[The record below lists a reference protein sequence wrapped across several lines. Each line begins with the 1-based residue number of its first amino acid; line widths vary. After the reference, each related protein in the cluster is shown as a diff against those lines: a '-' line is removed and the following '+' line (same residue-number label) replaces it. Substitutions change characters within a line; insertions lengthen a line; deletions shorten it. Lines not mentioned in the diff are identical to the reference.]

1 LKRLRASRDAALL
14 YGPCDEADA
23 VSGPAE
29 RGPALPAPA
38 APPLPQPVKRP
49 KSWGGELPDDP
60 IAASQRAP
68 SFTGDEAEQ
77 REEQPQVVPT
87 KRGHPRSAGA
97 PANRRMFVGVARA
110 VAASVTA
117 AGGCGLSEGG
127 CRGGVRAGGRGGGND
142 AASVA
147 SRCCRAAKRARGERT
162 SPKRSLP
169 ELWGRLL
176 ASKPPPPPPPST
188 APSSQLSL
196 SRAHAD
202 PIALSSQVGPQLLQ
216 SSQPPSP
223 PEVEVPDPLVSVC
236 STAVTD
242 AATLVSTN
250 CTVAVAGA
258 GDAVTAAADFSSTCA
273 ATVGGASASGV
284 STPRKWRL
292 RDSTSPCTS
301 SLAQEEA
308 KQEPSPMRSPVAAA
322 AAAEAAAAALSLF
335 GSHGGGCEDRGLASL
350 PLSPSAPPASA
361 PPPPRSP
368 EPAPAPAT
376 PPWVPVPP
384 PPPKNVR
391 SSGPCAAPRP
401 GYLAECLATG
411 GSASSSSSGSRRAG
425 LGGSAPAAWTS
436 PGEAADAEAKAAG
449 PRAVRL
455 RCVRL
460 TVLATRS
467 SNTAAMQLGEVLLRC
482 GGGGSLDL
490 SGFSVTNPGGQNPHA
505 EGPEKVVSSR
515 GKWLDQNFRVRGKS
529 VLLLSTPDA
538 EGVEVTHL
546 ALRTASDLPGRDPCR
561 IFVEGL
567 PPTAAGAAGG
577 GRWLPLFGSPG
588 GVMDEGYCE
597 LPTERRALSTWLPL
611 QPLQLQQQPI
621 APATTQARQLTRSP
635 PVATPLRAA
644 LSRRSAAASASTS
657 TSAAE
662 SAAGGVGG
670 ASGSAGRTVA
680 PASSAS
686 SAPRV
691 VPLSGLSER
700 TGGEHVD
707 VEAWVH
713 TVGELETKELPLQPG
728 EYMMTRSL
736 KLRQGSETCLWT
748 LWAEDAVRFGIELR
762 GRRVRVR
769 GARVH
774 KFCGESRLTG
784 CIGVDTL

>member
-1 LKRLRASRDAALL
+1 MMACTSPSRMVRSRPFKICFLSSSVLMACTPLTSNTIGASGFATLTQVGCLPRPLL
-14 YGPCDEADA
+14 VA
-23 VSGPAE
+23 
-29 RGPALPAPA
+29 RRPAP
-38 APPLPQPVKRP
+38 
-49 KSWGGELPDDP
+49 
-60 IAASQRAP
+60 
-68 SFTGDEAEQ
+68 
-77 REEQPQVVPT
+77 
-87 KRGHPRSAGA
+87 
-97 PANRRMFVGVARA
+97 
-110 VAASVTA
+110 TA
-117 AGGCGLSEGG
+117 AE
-127 CRGGVRAGGRGGGND
+127 
-142 AASVA
+142 
-147 SRCCRAAKRARGERT
+147 T
-162 SPKRSLP
+162 
-169 ELWGRLL
+169 
-176 ASKPPPPPPPST
+176 
-188 APSSQLSL
+188 
-196 SRAHAD
+196 
-202 PIALSSQVGPQLLQ
+202 
-216 SSQPPSP
+216 
-223 PEVEVPDPLVSVC
+223 
-236 STAVTD
+236 
-242 AATLVSTN
+242 
-250 CTVAVAGA
+250 
-258 GDAVTAAADFSSTCA
+258 
-273 ATVGGASASGV
+273 
-284 STPRKWRL
+284 
-292 RDSTSPCTS
+292 
-301 SLAQEEA
+301 
-308 KQEPSPMRSPVAAA
+308 AA
-322 AAAEAAAAALSLF
+322 AAAEAAAAALSLL

-376 PPWVPVPP
+376 PPWAPAPP

-401 GYLAECLATG
+401 GSLAECLAAG

-425 LGGSAPAAWTS
+425 LAAATS
-436 PGEAADAEAKAAG
+436 PGEAADAEAAAAG

-467 SNTAAMQLGEVLLRC
+467 SNTVAMQLGEVLLRC

-490 SGFSVTNPGGQNPHA
+490 AGFSVTNPGGQNPHA

-538 EGVEVTHL
+538 EGVDVTHL

-567 PPTAAGAAGG
+567 PPTAAGAEGA

-588 GVMDEGYCE
+588 GVMDEGCCE

-611 QPLQLQQQPI
+611 QPLQLQQQPM
-621 APATTQARQLTRSP
+621 APATAQARRLTCSP

-657 TSAAE
+657 AAE

-670 ASGSAGRTVA
+670 ASGSAGRAVVA
-680 PASSAS
+680 ASSAS
-686 SAPRV
+686 SAPGVGSSPRV
-691 VPLSGLSER
+691 VPFSGLSER
-700 TGGEHVD
+700 KGGEHVD

-736 KLRQGSETCLWT
+736 KLRQGNETCLWT
-748 LWAEDAVRFGIELR
+748 LWAEDTVRFGIELR